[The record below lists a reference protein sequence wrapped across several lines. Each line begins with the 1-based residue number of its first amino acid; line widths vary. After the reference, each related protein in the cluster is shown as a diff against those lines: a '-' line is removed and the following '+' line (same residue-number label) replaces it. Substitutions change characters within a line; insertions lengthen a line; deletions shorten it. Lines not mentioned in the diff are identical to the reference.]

1 MVRRPIV
8 TDERD
13 RIRRLKVGET
23 LAIRG
28 ALNWTGRTLREL
40 ALALWRDRAA
50 TAIAVAT
57 VALAPFPY
65 GSIDMMW
72 LAFWVLGL
80 AAALLLSDKTRLSG
94 AHLGA
99 LGLAAGLLGLTFA
112 IALVQVIPDPR
123 LVSPHPAWGEASR
136 LLGTEL
142 PGRVSVT
149 LTPPAHLMGPALA
162 LFLAFCCGIVLGS
175 SPERARRIFV
185 VLGWIG
191 LAYAL
196 YGILAF
202 LQDPTMV
209 LSRSK
214 RHHAGN
220 LTATFMNRNTA
231 AAFFGAHALIW
242 FLVLLDRIDRRLP
255 SFAGTWRDRI
265 ALLLHRPPPEF
276 LLPSVVFM
284 ILLAVVFMTGSR
296 AGVALT
302 LASLGIA
309 FWLRFRH
316 LLHRSLGT
324 LVVLGILA
332 CVALLLFQL
341 WGESLALRI
350 DRSGLRD
357 PARWQAYMSALAAL
371 ADRPW
376 LGTGLGSFADVFPAF
391 RSPDAQIRGIFD
403 RAHNTPLEIAVEMG
417 VPFTLVLLGGWGL
430 LTLVVMRAALAARS
444 RSLVTVAGTALLF
457 FASLHSLID
466 YPLQIPGY
474 GLFFYLLVGLACG
487 TALTL
492 RGESVAD
499 GADAHGRRREH

>member
-8 TDERD
+8 SDERD
-13 RIRRLKVGET
+13 RIRRLRVGET

-28 ALNWTGRTLREL
+28 AWNWLGRTLRDL
-40 ALALWRDRAA
+40 VIALWRDRAA
-50 TAIAVAT
+50 SAIAVTT

-65 GSIDMMW
+65 GSIDAMW
-72 LAFWVLGL
+72 LSFWVLGL
-80 AAALLLSDKTRLSG
+80 AGALVLADKSRLNSL
-94 AHLGA
+94 HLGA
-99 LGLAAGLLGLTFA
+99 LAGAGALLLLTFI
-112 IALVQVIPDPR
+112 IAVVQTLPNPGF
-123 LVSPHPAWGEASR
+123 VSVHSAWSEASR

-149 LTPPAHLMGPALA
+149 LTPPTMLMGAPLA

-175 SPERARRIFV
+175 EPARARRIFI
-185 VLGWIG
+185 VLAWIG
-191 LAYAL
+191 LGYGL

-255 SFAGTWRDRI
+255 SFVGTWRDRI
-265 ALLLHRPPPEF
+265 ALIMHRPPPEF

-284 ILLAVVFMTGSR
+284 VLLAVVFMTGSR

-302 LASLGIA
+302 LAALGIA

-332 CVALLLFQL
+332 CIALLLFQL
-341 WGESLALRI
+341 WGESLALRF

-357 PARWQAYMSALAAL
+357 PARWHAYMSALAAV

-376 LGTGLGSFADVFPAF
+376 LGTGLGSFADVFPAY

-417 VPFTLVLLGGWGL
+417 IPFAMVVVGGWGL
-430 LTLVVMRAALAARS
+430 LALVVLRAALTSPS
-444 RSLVTVAGTALLF
+444 RSLVTVAGAAILF
-457 FASLHSLID
+457 FATVHSLID

-474 GLFFYLLVGLACG
+474 ALFFYLLVGISCG

-492 RGESVAD
+492 RRESSAPVP
-499 GADAHGRRREH
+499 